1 MPGRRQLCKVSNF
14 DLDLSLGMRKG
25 LMEGVGALA
34 GGGEPRQARPDL
46 AKLSTMSV
54 GMLEVR
60 VRAKRP

>member
-1 MPGRRQLCKVSNF
+1 
-14 DLDLSLGMRKG
+14 MRKG

-34 GGGEPRQARPDL
+34 GGGEPRLARPDL

-54 GMLEVR
+54 GMLDVR